1 MACGVWHEVHLL
13 SIIKPELEKCFSYS
27 ELALGMPFMGD
38 FPSVVHVSF
47 QAM

>member
-1 MACGVWHEVHLL
+1 MWHVARSPFTFHHQT
-13 SIIKPELEKCFSYS
+13 IEKCFSYS

-38 FPSVVHVSF
+38 FPSVVNVSF